1 MPALR
6 PVDILLRIEWIAVA
20 VAAIFGFSLAGGSW
34 KLFLLLIL
42 VPDLGMLGY
51 LAGPRVGGLA
61 YNAVHLLVWPAVLI
75 LTGVLL
81 PQQLALQVGLIW
93 LAHIAVDRAM
103 GYGLKLS
110 TGFRDTH
117 LGRIGRDA

>member
-6 PVDILLRIEWIAVA
+6 PVDILLRIEWIVVA

-42 VPDLGMLGY
+42 VPDLTMLGY
-51 LAGPRVGGLA
+51 LAGPRVGALA
-61 YNAVHLLVWPAVLI
+61 YNALHVLVWPAVLI
-75 LTGVLL
+75 MAGVLL